1 MLIMLRRI
9 VTYVLCRYIPIRADY
24 IKEARRQIDRDERE
38 PPQQIVEGFFWQWYA
53 LDPSQVVEMR

>member
-1 MLIMLRRI
+1 MRRI
-9 VTYVLCRYIPIRADY
+9 ITYVLCRYIPLRADY